1 MRRYINPARVCAA
14 QLITPADNPLL
25 TEDNRLVDVWFD
37 GPAVRKQM
45 FKKVTRAEQEALREA
60 LIERGFVSSGNLLV
74 NPAAI
79 LFAEM
84 ESELTGGIITIGF
97 GDNNKPVEL
106 RVNARSF
113 VELTGGNVS

>member
-1 MRRYINPARVCAA
+1 MHRYINSARVCAA
-14 QLITPADNPLL
+14 QLVTPADNPLL
-25 TEDNRLVDVWFD
+25 TENSRLMDVWFD

-45 FKKVTRAEQEALREA
+45 FKKVTRVEQEAFREA
-60 LIERGFVSSGNLLV
+60 LLQRGFVESGNLMV

-84 ESELTGGIITIGF
+84 EHELTGGIVTIGF

-106 RVNARSF
+106 RVNAASF
-113 VELTGGNVS
+113 HALTGGDAP